1 MHLQRNFYEVL
12 GLPQQATTV
21 EIKQKYRE
29 LARKFHPDLVQDKAL
44 GQLIF
49 TQVNQAYRTL
59 SDPERR
65 AQYDATLN
73 APTSRTPSN
82 GANGA
87 NGRHQADIISG
98 PGSVGAQ
105 NRGAKSYAEIDKM
118 VRDADMAMISGQ
130 AADAQR
136 ICESILKIEP
146 DNAQALAILGDSL
159 QNQMKHD
166 EALRAYRRSL
176 GQQPSS
182 IVEAKIAR
190 LQMIAQASAAV
201 TAGANGSNGNG
212 RSGAKQ
218 EPGRGLFGRLLRR
231 K

>member
-1 MHLQRNFYEVL
+1 MHLQRNYYEVL
-12 GLPQQATTV
+12 GLPQQATAV

-44 GQLIF
+44 GQRIF
-49 TQVNQAYRTL
+49 TQVNQAYRAL

-73 APTSRTPSN
+73 APTSRTP
-82 GANGA
+82 ANGTNGT
-87 NGRHQADIISG
+87 NGRHQADIIPG
-98 PGSVGAQ
+98 TGSVGAQ
-105 NRGAKSYAEIDKM
+105 NRGSNRSYAEIDKM

-136 ICESILKIEP
+136 ICEAVLKIEP

-159 QNQMKHD
+159 QNQMKHE

-201 TAGANGSNGNG
+201 SAGANGNG
-212 RSGAKQ
+212 RTAAKPEQ
-218 EPGRGLFGRLLRR
+218 NRGLFGRLLKR

>member
-12 GLPQQATTV
+12 GLPQQATAV

-44 GQLIF
+44 GQRIF

-73 APTSRTPSN
+73 APTSRLP
-82 GANGA
+82 ANGT
-87 NGRHQADIISG
+87 NGRHQADIIPG
-98 PGSVGAQ
+98 TGSVGAQ
-105 NRGAKSYAEIDKM
+105 NRAANQSYAEIDKM

-130 AADAQR
+130 AANAQK
-136 ICESILKIEP
+136 ICESVLKMDP

-190 LQMIAQASAAV
+190 LQMIAQASAAI
-201 TAGANGSNGNG
+201 TAGANGANGNG
-212 RSGAKQ
+212 RGGAKQ
-218 EPGRGLFGRLLRR
+218 EQNRGLFGRLLKR

>member
-44 GQLIF
+44 GQRIF

-73 APTSRTPSN
+73 APTSRMP
-82 GANGA
+82 ANGA
-87 NGRHQADIISG
+87 NGRHQADIIPG
-98 PGSVGAQ
+98 TGSVGAQ
-105 NRGAKSYAEIDKM
+105 NRGGNQSYAEIDKM

-130 AADAQR
+130 AANAQK
-136 ICESILKIEP
+136 ICETGLKMDP
-146 DNAQALAILGDSL
+146 DNAQALAMLGDAL
-159 QNQMKHD
+159 QNQMRHD

-190 LQMIAQASAAV
+190 LQMIAQASAAI
-201 TAGANGSNGNG
+201 TAGANGNG

-218 EPGRGLFGRLLRR
+218 EQNRGLFGRLLKR